1 MLRCYFVPG
10 VTKRPTVLINLT
22 RRTANF
28 FQWRLPWSFHI
39 QFWILFKGQ
48 LQQEDCAVQLWQSE
62 KCQHSC
68 HHQCFNV
75 CHWHPK
81 DWGGGPCVYPQVWT
95 GSWMV
100 NRFPWYAL
108 TGLEGTITGS
118 NTWTW
123 KRRDRRMHCLWKTFT
138 SFGFLSLF
146 LTTQRTTKQQR
157 CQSIRDPIL
166 ITKNHPKG
174 HWGHGVDP
182 DQGGRLYCK
191 SGWQCWRNQ
200 HLWRPLQQ
208 DHLWAS
214 LHQNIQ
220 VHLST
225 PTLPLWHPGL
235 KK

>member
-1 MLRCYFVPG
+1 MTR
-10 VTKRPTVLINLT
+10 RPTVLINLT

-39 QFWILFKGQ
+39 QFWILLKGQ

-100 NRFPWYAL
+100 NRFPWYAQ
-108 TGLEGTITGS
+108 TGFEGTITGS

-123 KRRDRRMHCLWKTFT
+123 KRQDRRMRCLWKTFI
-138 SFGFLSLF
+138 SFGFLSWS
-146 LTTQRTTKQQR
+146 LTTLRTMRPQR
-157 CQSIRDPIL
+157 
-166 ITKNHPKG
+166 
-174 HWGHGVDP
+174 
-182 DQGGRLYCK
+182 
-191 SGWQCWRNQ
+191 WQIE
-200 HLWRPLQQ
+200 P
-208 DHLWAS
+208 S
-214 LHQNIQ
+214 
-220 VHLST
+220 
-225 PTLPLWHPGL
+225 
-235 KK
+235 